1 MSTVTETPDVAGM
14 MTGLPVATDAR
25 LWPVVVVGMDEPM
38 GEREK
43 KSPDGRATYRSGAML
58 RSRRADGTARID
70 KAASVHVIDGSV
82 GEVLALGR
90 LYQAQGRVWVQ
101 PYQPDGSRRFA
112 LSITVER
119 LVPVEEDAS

>member
-1 MSTVTETPDVAGM
+1 MATATEAPVLTDL

-25 LWPVVVVGMDEPM
+25 LWPVYVVGMDEPM

-43 KSPDGRATYRSGAML
+43 RAPSGEITYRSGALL

-70 KAASVHVIDGSV
+70 KTASVHVIHGSV
-82 GEVLALGR
+82 GEVLTLGT

-119 LVPVEEDAS
+119 LVPVEGDAA